1 MDKQLYFLL
10 CPEQCPFS
18 AEKIKTF
25 SCSCPGG
32 KHEATSDD
40 ILNLQRDY
48 KRLAGSILIS
58 IRCNRDPARV
68 KRRNPGLYF
77 PLPYNPHS
85 ISGILCLR
93 AVRGPGN
100 SHRKRPDSDQRTEG
114 NIIAIRQ
121 FTGIFHMKN
130 ISRKPM
136 DRNRGLHTT
145 SRKRNFQP
153 PDFITSLN
161 QSRT

>member
-10 CPEQCPFS
+10 YPEQCPFP

-40 ILNLQRDY
+40 IFNLQRDY
-48 KRLAGSILIS
+48 KRLTRSILIR

-68 KRRNPGLYF
+68 KRRNSGLCF
-77 PLPYNPHS
+77 PLPYYPHS
-85 ISGILCLR
+85 LSSTLCLR
-93 AVRGPGN
+93 TVHGPGN
-100 SHRKRPDSDQRTEG
+100 SHRKRPDSNQRTER

-130 ISRKPM
+130 INRKPM
-136 DRNRGLHTT
+136 DRNRELHTT
-145 SRKRNFQP
+145 SRKRNFSP
-153 PDFITSLN
+153 LILSLV
-161 QSRT
+161 